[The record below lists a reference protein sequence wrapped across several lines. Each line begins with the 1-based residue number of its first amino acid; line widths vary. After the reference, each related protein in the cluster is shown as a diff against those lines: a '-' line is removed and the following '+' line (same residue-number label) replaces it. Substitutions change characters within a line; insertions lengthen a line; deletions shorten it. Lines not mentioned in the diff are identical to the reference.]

1 MISRSADDQ
10 MSGFV
15 INDVDLGTFDPAS
28 ARSRTAHWKRKSS
41 TGRWAAMTKILIGY
55 GARWTPRSFWVSLVD
70 QIKC

>member
-15 INDVDLGTFDPAS
+15 INDVDLGLSILRQQD
-28 ARSRTAHWKRKSS
+28 RERHIGKGSRVRE
-41 TGRWAAMTKILIGY
+41 GGAAVTKILIGY